1 MPFEIILRGTVQ
13 GVGCRYYCGNVG
25 RKCGIGGSASN
36 LRDGSVR
43 VIAETDDLDS
53 ARAFAS
59 ALKENTFDLHFYGRI
74 ESVELYEVKNPH
86 HGEYEW

>member
-1 MPFEIILRGTVQ
+1 MAYEIILKGRVQ
-13 GVGCRYYCGNVG
+13 GVGCRYYCGNVA
-25 RKCGIGGSASN
+25 RKSGIRGSASN

-43 VIAETDDLDS
+43 VIAETDDFDS

-59 ALKENTFDLHFYGRI
+59 ALKDNVFGLHFYGRI
-74 ESVELYEVKNPH
+74 ESVELYEVNNSR